1 MGQQVQDG
9 KNRCESAKLINSK
22 GKNKIKLAEQSGSVT
37 IETSTNFNL
46 LHHGQ
51 AHLQPDGPT
60 EVDGLM
66 LHDFHL
72 PGLNTIRQAH
82 L

>member
-37 IETSTNFNL
+37 IETSKL
-46 LHHGQ
+46 P
-51 AHLQPDGPT
+51 AHTAILIEDYDSVFDKLSPRPS
-60 EVDGLM
+60 
-66 LHDFHL
+66 
-72 PGLNTIRQAH
+72 
-82 L
+82 